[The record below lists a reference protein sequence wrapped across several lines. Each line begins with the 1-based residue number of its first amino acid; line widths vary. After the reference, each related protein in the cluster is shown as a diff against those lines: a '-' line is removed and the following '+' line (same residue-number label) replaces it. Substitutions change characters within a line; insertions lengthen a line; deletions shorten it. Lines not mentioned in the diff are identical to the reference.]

1 MPKSKPLTRKEIEAE
16 IANLKRGCQ
25 KLSKDMQIL
34 ANKIGMTNG
43 VMREFHGIILAMK
56 AKGLVSDDDIS
67 QALINA
73 RPKAA
78 EGSGVQSEEAGE
90 DADSS
95 GRGER
100 GVLRNESTDSDSG
113 SESVKTERDGEA
125 SQGTDARRDASS
137 DTGDNVE

>member
-1 MPKSKPLTRKEIEAE
+1 
-16 IANLKRGCQ
+16 
-25 KLSKDMQIL
+25 MQIL

>member
-1 MPKSKPLTRKEIEAE
+1 MPKSKPLTRKEIEAKLNHL
-16 IANLKRGCQ
+16 AKGFQ
-25 KLSKDMQIL
+25 KLSDDIKIL
-34 ANKIGMTNG
+34 STKFAASAAI
-43 VMREFHGIILAMK
+43 MREITGVILAMK
-56 AKGLVSDDDIS
+56 AKGLVSNDDIS

-90 DADSS
+90 NANSS

-125 SQGTDARRDASS
+125 SQGTDAGRDASS